1 MVESAKESAAWQQI
15 KSQLFQRKLRRQG
28 QETPHNF
35 YFQQSDLKGL
45 QQVQES
51 IQEEANQVF
60 KYTEYE
66 KDDVKMMEDLGHN

>member
-15 KSQLFQRKLRRQG
+15 KSQLFMRKLRRQG
-28 QETPHNF
+28 QETPHN
-35 YFQQSDLKGL
+35 FQQSDLKGL

-66 KDDVKMMEDLGHN
+66 KDDVKMMEDLGLN